1 MATIVKKYNPGFL
14 TDDQIVES
22 FCVRTSEFESII
34 ESLRDLS
41 ANSNSHSL
49 VVGPRGSGKT
59 HLLRRVAAELRRD
72 AELKGLFPIVFAE
85 ESYEVTTAGEFWLE
99 CLGHLAAQAPAAERG
114 NLSLTH
120 GELRSVQDD
129 QILAER
135 CLGSLLD
142 FADRH
147 EQRLLL
153 LVENLN
159 MLFSDMRDPDAGWRL
174 RKTLQT
180 EPRVILL
187 ASATSRF
194 DEIDDPEHALFD
206 LFRVIALRPLDTE
219 ECQTLWEAISTEP
232 PTPRAVRP
240 LAILT
245 GGNARLLAIIARF
258 GGGQSFRTLMTNL
271 LDLVDDHTEYFK
283 SHLES
288 LPTQERRVY
297 LALARLWKPATARE
311 IADLARLDTNRSSA
325 LLARLVGRGAVTTER
340 DTERQKRYYLTER
353 LYNIYYLL
361 RRGSGS
367 DRLVR
372 ALIDFM
378 ISLYSPSD
386 LGALVK
392 DICAEAA
399 EQDFLL
405 EHVPKQMAD
414 ALIQEAQSLAE
425 NGRETEALDLY
436 DNLIH
441 AATPSTPSGSR
452 LAAIR
457 SPASFMRCT
466 SWWASAQSS
475 PTYRVIVF
483 RPLRFELLDVTRWVE
498 PRDGLTGC

>member
-1 MATIVKKYNPGFL
+1 M
-14 TDDQIVES
+14 
-22 FCVRTSEFESII
+22 
-34 ESLRDLS
+34 
-41 ANSNSHSL
+41 
-49 VVGPRGSGKT
+49 
-59 HLLRRVAAELRRD
+59 
-72 AELKGLFPIVFAE
+72 
-85 ESYEVTTAGEFWLE
+85 
-99 CLGHLAAQAPAAERG
+99 
-114 NLSLTH
+114 
-120 GELRSVQDD
+120 
-129 QILAER
+129 
-135 CLGSLLD
+135 
-142 FADRH
+142 
-147 EQRLLL
+147 
-153 LVENLN
+153 
-159 MLFSDMRDPDAGWRL
+159 
-174 RKTLQT
+174 
-180 EPRVILL
+180 
-187 ASATSRF
+187 
-194 DEIDDPEHALFD
+194 
-206 LFRVIALRPLDTE
+206 
-219 ECQTLWEAISTEP
+219 
-232 PTPRAVRP
+232 RP

-367 DRLVR
+367 DRLVK

-405 EHVPKQMAD
+405 EHVPEQMGGCTDPRSPIACRKRKRD
-414 ALIQEAQSLAE
+414 RS
-425 NGRETEALDLY
+425 
-436 DNLIH
+436 
-441 AATPSTPSGSR
+441 
-452 LAAIR
+452 IR
-457 SPASFMRCT
+457 S
-466 SWWASAQSS
+466 
-475 PTYRVIVF
+475 I
-483 RPLRFELLDVTRWVE
+483 
-498 PRDGLTGC
+498 